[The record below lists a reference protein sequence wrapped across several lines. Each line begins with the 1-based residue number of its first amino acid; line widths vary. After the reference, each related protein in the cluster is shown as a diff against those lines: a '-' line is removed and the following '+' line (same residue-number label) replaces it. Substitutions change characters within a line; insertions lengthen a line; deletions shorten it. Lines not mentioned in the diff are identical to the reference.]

1 MGFFGGTLRTEGR
14 VNYEQLGHSNYDW
27 GCSIRDYGY
36 TVYSFLIF
44 SKTSKPPAIIKYL
57 GAVLPAAVM
66 GLLVVYS
73 LKDVTLWT
81 YPHGLPELLAILAL
95 VVIHLVKRNM
105 LLSIATGTIVYML
118 LIQQV
123 FVK

>member
-1 MGFFGGTLRTEGR
+1 MSSWDIAITIGAVVLGTMATRFTP
-14 VNYEQLGHSNYDW
+14 
-27 GCSIRDYGY
+27 
-36 TVYSFLIF
+36 FLIF

>member
-1 MGFFGGTLRTEGR
+1 MSSWDIAITIGAVVLGTMATRFTP
-14 VNYEQLGHSNYDW
+14 
-27 GCSIRDYGY
+27 
-36 TVYSFLIF
+36 FLIF
-44 SKTSKPPAIIKYL
+44 SKTSKPPAIITYL

-81 YPHGLPELLAILAL
+81 YPHGLPELLAILVL